1 MNHHDGRPIEPD
13 LSDTSDPR
21 NLVMM
26 RRCFLVFGLLAI
38 ACLLGTST
46 AQGCGGCWVV
56 YPSYYVVTP
65 TYYAVSPC
73 YYYHCVPTSCW
84 SCCDPCCGWSCCHSS
99 YPAYRY
105 SYSSVVPSQAGT
117 GCASCGPVVNSR
129 SGSSLAPIPE
139 KGTAPS
145 NR

>member
-1 MNHHDGRPIEPD
+1 
-13 LSDTSDPR
+13 
-21 NLVMM
+21 MM

-46 AQGCGGCWVV
+46 A
-56 YPSYYVVTP
+56 
-65 TYYAVSPC
+65 
-73 YYYHCVPTSCW
+73 
-84 SCCDPCCGWSCCHSS
+84 
-99 YPAYRY
+99 
-105 SYSSVVPSQAGT
+105 VVPSQAGR

-139 KGTAPS
+139 NGAVSP